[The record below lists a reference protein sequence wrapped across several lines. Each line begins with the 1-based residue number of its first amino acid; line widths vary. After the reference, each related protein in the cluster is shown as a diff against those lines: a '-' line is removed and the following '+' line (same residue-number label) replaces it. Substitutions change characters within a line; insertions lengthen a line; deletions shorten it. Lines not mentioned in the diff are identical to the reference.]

1 MILRNVSLLF
11 LALGLTLLAYMIP
24 VEGEP
29 GALPLGLVL
38 FGTIGFIVSRLRAR
52 RSASPGRR

>member
-1 MILRNVSLLF
+1 VILRNVSLLL
-11 LALGLTLLAYMIP
+11 LAIGLALLAYMIP

-38 FGTIGFIVSRLRAR
+38 FGTIGYVVSRVRLRR
-52 RSASPGRR
+52 

>member
-1 MILRNVSLLF
+1 MILRNVSLLL
-11 LALGLTLLAYMIP
+11 LAVGLALLAYMIP

-52 RSASPGRR
+52 RGSAPSQG

>member
-1 MILRNVSLLF
+1 MILRNVSLLL
-11 LALGLTLLAYMIP
+11 LAIGLALLAYMIP

-38 FGTIGFIVSRLRAR
+38 FGTIGYVVSRVRLRR
-52 RSASPGRR
+52 

>member
-1 MILRNVSLLF
+1 MVLRNVSLLF
-11 LALGLTLLAYMIP
+11 LALGLALLAYMIP

-38 FGTIGFIVSRLRAR
+38 FGTIGFFVARAR
-52 RSASPGRR
+52 SRR